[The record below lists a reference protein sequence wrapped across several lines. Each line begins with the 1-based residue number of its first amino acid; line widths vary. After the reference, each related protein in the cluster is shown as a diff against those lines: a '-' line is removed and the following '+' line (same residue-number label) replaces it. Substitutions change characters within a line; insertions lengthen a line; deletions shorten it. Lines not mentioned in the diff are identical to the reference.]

1 MLSLQ
6 IPGQTHAHA
15 EFEFVDD
22 TGCTLSKIFQDDL
35 DYLRS
40 LEPVMIIWLG
50 RVNIITANRMI
61 SLREILLR
69 VNIPVEGVRHRVNKR
84 NTTGYLGQWTVILF
98 VVDQAN
104 VPPALR
110 VRLSSTWTRRY
121 YFTASAPAPDGGFMI
136 ATTKSDTRL
145 I

>member
-1 MLSLQ
+1 MLSPQ

-50 RVNIITANRMI
+50 RVNIITANGMI

-69 VNIPVEGVRHRVNKR
+69 VNIPVEGVRHRVNER
-84 NTTGYLGQWTVILF
+84 NTTGYLGQWTGPGKRPPRPPCTFKFNMDAKILLHS
-98 VVDQAN
+98 VGA
-104 VPPALR
+104 R
-110 VRLSSTWTRRY
+110 TGWRLY
-121 YFTASAPAPDGGFMI
+121 DCNN
-136 ATTKSDTRL
+136 
-145 I
+145 

>member
-104 VPPALR
+104 VPPRPPCTFKFNMDAKILLHSVGAR
-110 VRLSSTWTRRY
+110 TGWRLY
-121 YFTASAPAPDGGFMI
+121 DCNN
-136 ATTKSDTRL
+136 
-145 I
+145 